1 MSETP
6 APTEFERY
14 TTLVT
19 EIAEHNR
26 RYYLQD
32 APTVTDA
39 EYDALMR
46 ELRALEDAH
55 PEWVSSESPTQ
66 KVGADIS
73 GDALEGATFAP
84 IRHLSQMLSLDNA
97 FEDGD
102 LQKFEERAARVLGLT
117 HLTLAG
123 QNFEYT
129 VELKI
134 DGLSINILYLD
145 GKLEWAATRGNGFV
159 GEDVT
164 ANVLTV
170 KGIPRALEHV
180 KGQVEVRGEVYL
192 SKEEFARLNAEAEET
207 GGTLFANPRNAAAGT
222 LRQKDPAM
230 SAARKLEVIFY
241 AIGDPLSLGLKS
253 QTELLE
259 WLRGHGFPVDPHS
272 ERVTGWAA
280 ASDYHRRM
288 VATRASFPFDADG
301 TVLKIDSFDLQ
312 RELGLTSRAPRY
324 AIAYKFPV
332 EEVQTRLLAI
342 DTQVGRTG
350 KINPLARLEPI
361 KVEGSTVSNATL
373 HNEDFIRALDL
384 RIGDTVVIRK
394 AGGVIPEIVRTVLE
408 KRPPDAQPFVFP
420 SECPVCKTTLERAE
434 GESAH
439 FCPNP
444 SCPAKNYQKLIHF
457 VSRGAMDIAGLG
469 EKIVNQLVETGLV
482 SDVSDFYTLTLEQM
496 LTVERMGEKNAG
508 KILAQLEDSKT
519 RPLGRLIFALG
530 LPYVGSRNADLL
542 ERHFPDL
549 PALMGA
555 SFEQLETISGL
566 GERIAQAV
574 VTFFAEEQ
582 NRALVGRLEGSG
594 LNLKSSVA
602 ARGDKLA
609 GLSFV
614 LTGSLSR
621 GRDEVKKLLEGEGAR
636 VTGSVTKKT
645 DYLLAGEEAGS
656 KLEKAQALGVKVIGE
671 TELEGLLGS

>member
-1 MSETP
+1 MSDTL
-6 APTEFERY
+6 ERY
-14 TTLVT
+14 TALTT

-46 ELRALEDAH
+46 ELRGIEERR
-55 PEWVSSESPTQ
+55 PEWVTASSPTQ
-66 KVGADIS
+66 VIGADT
-73 GDALEGATFAP
+73 GQAVLEGATFAP
-84 IRHLSQMLSLDNA
+84 IKHLTQMLSLDNA
-97 FEDGD
+97 FEDND

-117 HLTLAG
+117 A
-123 QNFEYT
+123 QSFEYT

-134 DGLSINILYLD
+134 DGLSINILYE
-145 GKLEWAATRGNGFV
+145 GGALEWAATRGNGFV

-170 KGIPRALEHV
+170 MGIPRVLEGV

-241 AIGDPLSLGLKS
+241 ALGDPLSLGLKS

-259 WLRGHGFPVDPHS
+259 WLRGHGFPVEAHS

-280 ASDYHRRM
+280 AAEYHHRM
-288 VATRASFPFDADG
+288 VAARASFPFDADG
-301 TVLKIDSFDLQ
+301 TVLKVDSFDLQ

-324 AIAYKFPV
+324 AVAYKFPV

-373 HNEDFIRALDL
+373 HNQDFITALDL

-408 KRPPDAQPFVFP
+408 KRPADSQPFVFP
-420 SECPVCKTTLERAE
+420 TECPVCKTVLERAE
-434 GESAH
+434 GEAAH

-444 SCPAKNYQKLIHF
+444 ECPAKNYQKLIHF

-469 EKIVNQLVETGLV
+469 EKIVNQLVEAGLV
-482 SDVSDFYTLTLEQM
+482 RDVSDFYTLTLEKL
-496 LTVERMGEKNAG
+496 LTLERMGEKNAG
-508 KILAQLEDSKT
+508 KILGQLEDSKS

-549 PALMGA
+549 HALMNA
-555 SFEQLETISGL
+555 RFEQLENISGL
-566 GERIAQAV
+566 GERIARAV
-574 VTFFAEEQ
+574 VDYFTQEK
-582 NRALVGRLEGSG
+582 NRALIGRLEGSG

-602 ARGDKLA
+602 AKGDKLA

-614 LTGSLSR
+614 ITGSLSK
-621 GRDEVKKLLEGEGAR
+621 GRDEVKKTLEGQGAR

-671 TELEGLLGS
+671 AELEGLLGG

>member
-1 MSETP
+1 MSDP
-6 APTEFERY
+6 FERY
-14 TTLVT
+14 QTLT
-19 EIAEHNR
+19 RELTEHNR
-26 RYYLQD
+26 RYYLED

-46 ELRALEDAH
+46 ELRALEDRY
-55 PEWVSSESPTQ
+55 PQWVTETSPTQ
-66 KVGADIS
+66 IVGTDIAQA
-73 GDALEGATFAP
+73 ALEGATFAP
-84 IRHLSQMLSLDNA
+84 IRHLTQMLSLDNA
-97 FEDGD
+97 FDDAD

-117 HLTLAG
+117 SRS
-123 QNFEYT
+123 FEYT

-134 DGLSINILYLD
+134 DGLSINILYD
-145 GKLEWAATRGNGFV
+145 EGKLEWAATRGNGFV

-170 KGIPRALEHV
+170 KGVPRVLEGV
-180 KGQVEVRGEVYL
+180 RGSVEVRGEIYL
-192 SKEEFARLNAEAEET
+192 SREEFARLNAEAEET
-207 GGTLFANPRNAAAGT
+207 GGTVFANPRNAAAGT

-230 SAARKLEVIFY
+230 SAARRLEAVFY
-241 AIGDPLSLGLKS
+241 ALGDPLALGLKS

-259 WLRGHGFPVDPHS
+259 WLRGHGFPVEAHS

-280 ASDYHRRM
+280 AAEYHHRM
-288 VATRASFPFDADG
+288 VAARASFPFDADG
-301 TVLKIDSFDLQ
+301 TVLKVDSFDLQ

-324 AIAYKFPV
+324 AVAYKFPV

-373 HNEDFIRALDL
+373 HNQDFIKALDL
-384 RIGDTVVIRK
+384 RIGDTVVVRK
-394 AGGVIPEIVRTVLE
+394 AGGVIPEIVRSVLE
-408 KRPPDAQPFVFP
+408 KRPLKAKPYSFP
-420 SECPVCKTTLERAE
+420 TECPVCHTSLERAE

-444 SCPAKNYQKLIHF
+444 DCPAKNYQKLLHF
-457 VSRGAMDIAGLG
+457 VSRGAMDVAGLG
-469 EKIVNQLVETGLV
+469 EKIVNALVEAGLV
-482 SDVSDFYTLTLEQM
+482 RDVSDFYTLTLEQL
-496 LTVERMGEKNAG
+496 LTLERMGEKNAT
-508 KILAQLEDSKT
+508 KILNQLEDSKT

-549 PALMGA
+549 HALMTAG
-555 SFEQLETISGL
+555 FEQLENISGL
-566 GERIAQAV
+566 GERIARAV
-574 VTFFAEEQ
+574 VDYFTQEK
-582 NRALVGRLEGSG
+582 NRALIGRLQGSG
-594 LNLKSSVA
+594 LNLKSAVA
-602 ARGDKLA
+602 VKGDKLS

-614 LTGSLSR
+614 ITGSLSK
-621 GRDEVKKLLEGEGAR
+621 GRDEVKKLLEGQGAR
-636 VTGSVTKKT
+636 VTGSVTGKT
-645 DYLLAGEEAGS
+645 DYLLAGAEAGS

-671 TELEGLLGS
+671 EELEGLLGG

>member
-1 MSETP
+1 MSDP
-6 APTEFERY
+6 LERY
-14 TTLVT
+14 QFLSR
-19 EIAEHNR
+19 ELAEHNR
-26 RYYLQD
+26 CYYLQD

-46 ELRALEDAH
+46 ELRLLEDGH
-55 PEWVSSESPTQ
+55 PEWVTSESPTQ
-66 KVGADIS
+66 MVGADI
-73 GDALEGATFAP
+73 GQTALKGATFAP
-84 IRHLSQMLSLDNA
+84 IRHLNQMLSLDNA
-97 FEDGD
+97 FEDAD
-102 LQKFEERAARVLGLT
+102 LQKFEERAARVLGV
-117 HLTLAG
+117 AA
-123 QNFEYT
+123 QSFEYT

-164 ANVLTV
+164 ANVLTIA
-170 KGIPRALEHV
+170 GIPRVLEGV
-180 KGQVEVRGEVYL
+180 GGKVEVRGEVYL

-222 LRQKDPAM
+222 LRQKDPTM
-230 SAARKLEVIFY
+230 SAARKLETIFY
-241 AIGDPLSLGLKS
+241 AVGDPLSLGLKS

-259 WLRGHGFPVDPHS
+259 WLRGHGFPVEVHS

-280 ASDYHRRM
+280 ASDYHHRM
-288 VATRASFPFDADG
+288 VEGRGGFPFDTDG
-301 TVLKIDSFDLQ
+301 TVLKVDRFDLQ

-332 EEVQTRLLAI
+332 EEVQTRLLTI

-361 KVEGSTVSNATL
+361 RVEGSVVSNATL

-384 RIGDTVVIRK
+384 RMGDTVVIRK
-394 AGGVIPEIVRTVLE
+394 AGGIIPEIVRVVLE
-408 KRPPDAQPFVFP
+408 KRPEGTQPYTFP
-420 SECPVCKTTLERAE
+420 TECPVCGTPLERSE
-434 GESAH
+434 GEAAH

-444 SCPAKNYQKLIHF
+444 ECPAKNYQKLIHF

-469 EKIVNQLVETGLV
+469 EKIVNQLVEAALV
-482 SDVSDFYTLTLEQM
+482 KDVSDFYTLTLDQI
-496 LTVERMGEKNAG
+496 LTLERMGEKNAN
-508 KILAQLEDSKT
+508 KILKQLEDSKT

-549 PALMGA
+549 YALMA
-555 SFEQLETISGL
+555 ANFEQLENIPGL

-574 VTFFAEEQ
+574 VSFFTEEK
-582 NRALVGRLEGSG
+582 NRALVGRLERSG
-594 LNLKSSVA
+594 LDLKSEVA
-602 ARGDKLA
+602 AKGDKLA

-614 LTGSLSR
+614 ITGSLSR
-621 GRDEVKKLLEGEGAR
+621 GRDEMKKLLEGEGAR
-636 VTGSVTKKT
+636 VTGSVTGKT
-645 DYLLAGEEAGS
+645 DYLLAGEDAGS
-656 KLEKAQALGVKVIGE
+656 KLEKAISLGVKVIGE
-671 TELEGLLGS
+671 AELEGLLGG